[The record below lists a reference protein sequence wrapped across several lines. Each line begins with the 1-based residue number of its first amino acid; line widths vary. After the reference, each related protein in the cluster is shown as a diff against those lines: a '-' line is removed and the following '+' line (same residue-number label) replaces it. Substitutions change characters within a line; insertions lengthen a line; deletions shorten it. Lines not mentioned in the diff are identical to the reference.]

1 MNFLEAY
8 QIYSSGNEAPDSFH
22 AWGAYAVLSSCC
34 GPNLWKDM
42 GPIGNIQP
50 NLYIMFV
57 GPPGIKKSTAK
68 DIAKRLVGK
77 ISTPKQPLPMAPAS
91 SSKEAFVEFMA
102 GHKNKQG
109 DRVPSPCLMTYK
121 WNDKPRNYT
130 KAAVFSDEFVNLVQ
144 VGGDPLAWIQLLT
157 EIYNPQPTF
166 DAATISRG
174 SVNLPYP
181 YITLLGC
188 MTPELTRSLINENA
202 LSGGFSRRTIYIF
215 ANRNSKPVPEPV
227 ITEKQIEAERVLIEH
242 GQRIQTLIGKFDFSD
257 LGKKIYNKWY
267 AKNFHE
273 LESATSS
280 AQQNFLQSKSV
291 QVIKVAMLTRLSYS
305 DTLILD
311 EEDMQLAVDLVTDA
325 QQHIDTIFAGVGRN
339 PHAATM
345 AGIQQ
350 FIRLHVE
357 RPPHYVTRKK
367 IYAAFLSHAQQ
378 KDIDTLI
385 DQMTAI
391 EQIKQVTAT
400 FDNGQAVQAITTP
413 EFYMALKKKD

>member
-1 MNFLEAY
+1 MNFLQAY
-8 QIYSSGNEAPDSFH
+8 HIYSSGNEAPDAFH
-22 AWGAYAVLSSCC
+22 SWAAYAVLSTCC

-42 GPIGNIQP
+42 GTIGNIQP

-68 DIAKRLVGK
+68 DIARRLVGK
-77 ISTPKQPLPMAPAS
+77 IHTPKHPLPIAPAS
-91 SSKEAFVEFMA
+91 SSKEAFIKFMSEE
-102 GHKNKQG
+102 K
-109 DRVPSPCLMTYK
+109 SPCQMSFA
-121 WNDKPRNYT
+121 WQDKLRKYT
-130 KAAVFSDEFVNLVQ
+130 KASIYSDEFVNLVQ
-144 VGGDPLAWIQLLT
+144 VGGDPLGWVQILT

-215 ANRNSKPVPEPV
+215 ANRNSKPVPEPI
-227 ITEKQIEAERVLIEH
+227 ITAEQIEAEKSLIEH
-242 GQRIQTLIGKFDFSD
+242 GRRIQALTGRFEFSEA
-257 LGKKIYNKWY
+257 GKKLYNTWY
-267 AKNFHE
+267 AQNFEE
-273 LESATSS
+273 LENATSA

-291 QVIKVAMLTRLSYS
+291 QVIKVAMLSRLALS
-305 DTLILD
+305 DQLILD
-311 EEDMQLAVDLVTDA
+311 EEEVRLAIALVTES
-325 QQHIDTIFAGVGRN
+325 QQHIDTIFSGVGRN

-350 FIRLHVE
+350 FIRLHCE

-367 IYAAFLSHAQQ
+367 IYAAFLNHAQQ

-385 DQMTAI
+385 EQMTAV
-391 EQIKQVTAT
+391 EQVKQVQAT
-400 FDNGQAVQAITTP
+400 FSNGQVLSVVTTP
-413 EFYMALKKKD
+413 EFYMNFQRKT

>member
-1 MNFLEAY
+1 MNFLQAY
-8 QIYSSGNEAPDSFH
+8 HIYSSGNEAPDAFH
-22 AWGAYAVLSSCC
+22 AWAAYAVLSTCC

-42 GPIGNIQP
+42 GTIGNIQP

-68 DIAKRLVGK
+68 DIARRLVGK
-77 ISTPKQPLPMAPAS
+77 IHTPKHPLPIAPAS
-91 SSKEAFVEFMA
+91 SSKEAFIKFMSEE
-102 GHKNKQG
+102 K
-109 DRVPSPCLMTYK
+109 SPCQMSFA
-121 WNDKPRNYT
+121 WQDKLRKYT
-130 KAAVFSDEFVNLVQ
+130 KASIYSDEFVNLVQ
-144 VGGDPLAWIQLLT
+144 VGGDPLGWVQILT

-215 ANRNSKPVPEPV
+215 ANRNSKPVPEPI
-227 ITEKQIEAERVLIEH
+227 ITPDQIEAEKSLIEH
-242 GQRIQTLIGKFDFSD
+242 GRRIQALTGRFEFSD
-257 LGKKIYNKWY
+257 AGRKLYNTWY
-267 AKNFHE
+267 DQNFEE
-273 LESATSS
+273 LENATSA

-291 QVIKVAMLTRLSYS
+291 QVIKVAMLSRLALS
-305 DTLILD
+305 DQLILD
-311 EEDMQLAVDLVTDA
+311 EEEVQLAIALVTEA
-325 QQHIDTIFAGVGRN
+325 QKHIDTIFSGVGRN

-345 AGIQQ
+345 SGIQQ
-350 FIRLHVE
+350 FIKLHCE

-367 IYAAFLSHAQQ
+367 IYAAFLNHAQQ

-385 DQMTAI
+385 EQMTAV
-391 EQIKQVTAT
+391 EQVKQVQAT
-400 FDNGQAVQAITTP
+400 FSNGQVLSVVTTP
-413 EFYMALKKKD
+413 EFYMNFQRKT

>member
-1 MNFLEAY
+1 MNFLQAY
-8 QIYSSGNEAPDSFH
+8 HIYSSGNEAPDAFH
-22 AWGAYAVLSSCC
+22 AWAAYAVLSTCC

-42 GPIGNIQP
+42 GTIGNIQP

-68 DIAKRLVGK
+68 DIARRLVGK
-77 ISTPKQPLPMAPAS
+77 IHTPKHPLPIAPAS
-91 SSKEAFVEFMA
+91 SSKEAFIKFMSEE
-102 GHKNKQG
+102 K
-109 DRVPSPCLMTYK
+109 SPCQMSFA
-121 WNDKPRNYT
+121 WQDKLRKYT
-130 KAAVFSDEFVNLVQ
+130 KASIYSDEFVNLVQ
-144 VGGDPLAWIQLLT
+144 VGGDPLGWVQILT

-215 ANRNSKPVPEPV
+215 ANRNSKPVPEPI
-227 ITEKQIEAERVLIEH
+227 ITPEQIEAEKLLIEH
-242 GQRIQTLIGKFDFSD
+242 GRRIQSLTGRFEFSD
-257 LGKKIYNKWY
+257 AGKKLYNTWY
-267 AKNFHE
+267 AQNFEE
-273 LESATSS
+273 LENATSA

-291 QVIKVAMLTRLSYS
+291 QVIKVAMLSRLALS
-305 DTLILD
+305 DQLVLD
-311 EEDMQLAVDLVTDA
+311 EEEVQLAIALVTES
-325 QQHIDTIFAGVGRN
+325 QKHIDTIFSGVGRN

-345 AGIQQ
+345 SGIQQ
-350 FIRLHVE
+350 FIKLHCE

-367 IYAAFLSHAQQ
+367 IYAAFLNHAQQ

-385 DQMTAI
+385 EQMTAV
-391 EQIKQVTAT
+391 EQVKQVQAT
-400 FDNGQAVQAITTP
+400 FSNGQVLSVVTTP
-413 EFYMALKKKD
+413 EFYMNFQRKT

>member
-1 MNFLEAY
+1 MNFLQAY
-8 QIYSSGNEAPDSFH
+8 HIYSSGNEAPDAFH
-22 AWGAYAVLSSCC
+22 SWAAYAVLSTCC

-42 GPIGNIQP
+42 GTIGNIQP

-68 DIAKRLVGK
+68 DIARRLVGK
-77 ISTPKQPLPMAPAS
+77 IHTPKHPLPIAPAS
-91 SSKEAFVEFMA
+91 SSKEAFIKFMSEE
-102 GHKNKQG
+102 K
-109 DRVPSPCLMTYK
+109 SPCQMSFA
-121 WNDKPRNYT
+121 WQDKLRKYT
-130 KAAVFSDEFVNLVQ
+130 KASIYSDEFVNLVQ
-144 VGGDPLAWIQLLT
+144 VGGDPLGWVQILT

-215 ANRNSKPVPEPV
+215 ANRNSKPVPEPI
-227 ITEKQIEAERVLIEH
+227 ITSEQIEAEKSLIEH
-242 GQRIQTLIGKFDFSD
+242 GRRIQALTGRFEFSEA
-257 LGKKIYNKWY
+257 GKKLYNTWY
-267 AKNFHE
+267 AQNFEE
-273 LESATSS
+273 LENATSA

-291 QVIKVAMLTRLSYS
+291 QVIKVAMLSRLALS
-305 DTLILD
+305 DQLILD
-311 EEDMQLAVDLVTDA
+311 EEEVQLAIALVTES
-325 QQHIDTIFAGVGRN
+325 QKHIDTIFSGVGRN

-350 FIRLHVE
+350 FIRLHCE

-367 IYAAFLSHAQQ
+367 IYAAFLNHAQQ

-385 DQMTAI
+385 EQMTAV
-391 EQIKQVTAT
+391 EQVKQVQAT
-400 FDNGQAVQAITTP
+400 FNNGQVLSVVTTP
-413 EFYMALKKKD
+413 EFYMNFQKRT

>member
-1 MNFLEAY
+1 MNFLQAY
-8 QIYSSGNEAPDSFH
+8 HIYSSGNEAPDAFH
-22 AWGAYAVLSSCC
+22 SWAAYAVLSTCC

-42 GPIGNIQP
+42 GTIGNIQP

-68 DIAKRLVGK
+68 DIARRLVGK
-77 ISTPKQPLPMAPAS
+77 IHTPKHPLPIAPAS
-91 SSKEAFVEFMA
+91 SSKEAFIKFMSEE
-102 GHKNKQG
+102 K
-109 DRVPSPCLMTYK
+109 SPCQMSFA
-121 WNDKPRNYT
+121 WQDKLRKYT
-130 KAAVFSDEFVNLVQ
+130 KASIYSDEFVNLVQ
-144 VGGDPLAWIQLLT
+144 VGGDPLGWVQILT

-215 ANRNSKPVPEPV
+215 ANRNSKPVPEPI
-227 ITEKQIEAERVLIEH
+227 ITPDQIEAEKSLIEH
-242 GQRIQTLIGKFDFSD
+242 GRRIQALTGRFEFSNS
-257 LGKKIYNKWY
+257 GKKLYNTWY
-267 AKNFHE
+267 AQNFEE
-273 LESATSS
+273 LENATSA

-291 QVIKVAMLTRLSYS
+291 QVIKVAMLSRLALS
-305 DTLILD
+305 DQLILD
-311 EEDMQLAVDLVTDA
+311 EEEVHLAIALVTES
-325 QQHIDTIFAGVGRN
+325 QKHIDTIFSGVGRN

-345 AGIQQ
+345 SGIQQ
-350 FIRLHVE
+350 FIKLHCE

-367 IYAAFLSHAQQ
+367 IYAAFLNHAQQ

-385 DQMTAI
+385 EQMTAV
-391 EQIKQVTAT
+391 EQVKQVQAT
-400 FDNGQAVQAITTP
+400 FSNGQVLSVVTTP
-413 EFYMALKKKD
+413 EFYMNFQRKT